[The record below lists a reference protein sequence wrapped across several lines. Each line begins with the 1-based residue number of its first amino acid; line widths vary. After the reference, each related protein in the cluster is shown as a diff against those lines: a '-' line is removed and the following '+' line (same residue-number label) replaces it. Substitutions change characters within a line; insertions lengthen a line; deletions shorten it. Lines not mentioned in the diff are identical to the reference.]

1 MFKIKINDDPYGE
14 GFRVTLADAVSLPEG
29 VTILVGCNGAGK
41 TTMLQT
47 IKEQARK
54 EDIPTLLFDNKQE
67 NEHKY
72 YENFM
77 YSNQMSKMATMF
89 LSSEG
94 EQIGFKIGELCRKIY
109 TFLKT
114 GKYSNGSCF
123 DTAFEVFRKEQ
134 EKDASVSNK
143 RFILLDAVDSGF
155 SIDNMDEVKG
165 VFNMMIEDAKQMGLE
180 LYIVVSTNSYEFAR
194 NMNCLDVIRGEF
206 RTFKDYED
214 YREFIIDSS
223 KLKSERFKE

>member
-14 GFRVTLADAVSLPEG
+14 GFRVTLADTVSLPEG

-47 IKEQARK
+47 IKEQTRK
-54 EDIPTLLFDNKQE
+54 KDIPTILFDNKEE

-72 YENFM
+72 YEEFM

-109 TFLKT
+109 TFLKA
-114 GKYSNGSCF
+114 GEYSRDRFSDVFCS
-123 DTAFEVFRKEQ
+123 AFGNEE
-134 EKDASVSNK
+134 EKKPLPKK